1 MTHTTDITATVDGY
15 LSAWNERDP
24 QWRAEL
30 IERVWSEQGRLVDPP
45 LTAE

>member
-30 IERVWSEQGRLVDPP
+30 IERVWSEQGASSIRR
-45 LTAE
+45 